1 MIVDLGL
8 AFAAGLLSFAS
19 TCVLPLVPAYV
30 AYMGGQATAGPP
42 EPGIR
47 QQVRVLGKA
56 ALFVLGFSTAFVAL
70 GASAGLLGADI
81 KAYRPILLEVAG
93 LALVILGVALLGIWR
108 IPWLMRE
115 RRLDIAHRLPRAP
128 WASYLVGLAFAI
140 GWTPCVGPI
149 LAAILIRAGA
159 SQTAGQG
166 ALLLA
171 TYSAGLG
178 IPFLVAAGLSSLIM
192 RGLARVRGAYRAINA
207 VAAVFLIGM
216 GLLIFTNRLTALNS
230 LIPYFDTP
238 QPSQTLPTTTIAG
251 PLTPGQA
258 APAFTVTDI
267 NGQRVSLAG
276 LKGKAVLVTF
286 WATWCTPCRQEL
298 PLISAAYKAHRDQG
312 LAVVAVDFGDE
323 SAGTVRQFWDSMGLQ
338 PAPVLDPDGRVAQAY
353 GVGLKTTGL
362 PVSVF
367 IARDGTVSTYEPFP
381 LDQPLLDSKLKAIL

>member
-30 AYMGGQATAGPP
+30 AYMGGQVAAGSPQ
-42 EPGIR
+42 PGIR
-47 QQVRVLGKA
+47 QQARVLGNA
-56 ALFVLGFSTAFVAL
+56 SLFVLGFSTAFVAL

-81 KAYRPILLEVAG
+81 KAYRPLLLEVAG
-93 LALVILGVALLGIWR
+93 VSLVVLGVTLLGIWR
-108 IPWLMRE
+108 IPWLMQE

-128 WASYLVGLAFAI
+128 WASYIVGLAFAI

-159 SQTAGQG
+159 SETAGQG
-166 ALLLA
+166 AVLLA

-178 IPFLVAAGLSSLIM
+178 IPFLVAAGLSGVIM
-192 RGLARVRGAYRAINA
+192 QGLARVRGAYGAINA

-216 GLLIFTNRLTALNS
+216 GVLIFTNRLTSLNS

-238 QPSQTLPTTTIAG
+238 QPAASLPVTAVAA
-251 PLTPGQA
+251 PLKPGQP
-258 APAFTVTDI
+258 APAFSLTDI
-267 NGQRVSLAG
+267 NGQPVSLAG

-286 WATWCTPCRQEL
+286 WATWCGPCRQEL
-298 PLISAAYKAHRDQG
+298 PLISSAYVAHQG
-312 LAVVAVDFGDE
+312 FAVVAIDFGDE
-323 SAGTVRQFWDSMGLQ
+323 SADTVRAFWNSMSLQ
-338 PAPVLDPDGRVAQAY
+338 PPPVLDPGGRVANTY
-353 GVGLKTTGL
+353 GVGLTTSGL

-367 IARDGTVSTYEPFP
+367 IARDGSISTYWPFS
-381 LDQPLLDSKLKAIL
+381 LDQDVLDAKLKNIL